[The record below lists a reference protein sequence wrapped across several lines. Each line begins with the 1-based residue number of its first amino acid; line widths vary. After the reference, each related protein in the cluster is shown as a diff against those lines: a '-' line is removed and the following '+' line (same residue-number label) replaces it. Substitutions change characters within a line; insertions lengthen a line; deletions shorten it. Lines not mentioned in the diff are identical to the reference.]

1 MHDSWIDRLSDHIDG
16 LLSEADARELTDHLD
31 ACAECRAIELEL
43 RAVVAAAHTAP
54 AHEPKRDLW
63 AGIAAGID
71 SSSTS
76 VSPLPDDHAS
86 AGRLF
91 SGRDGMVRSATARR
105 FSFSMP
111 QLAAAA
117 IVLMVLSGTAVRL
130 ITAPA
135 DGAAVSSGTI
145 IQSAGDAPV
154 STRAV
159 STAVPPA
166 DYTEDIA
173 ELERALEQ
181 NRAELD
187 PATVE
192 VIQRSL
198 EAINGAI
205 TAARAA
211 LAADP
216 GNPYLHRQLDNTMR
230 KKIDVLRRATGA

>member
-1 MHDSWIDRLSDHIDG
+1 MHDSWTDRLSDHIDA

-31 ACAECRAIELEL
+31 HCAECRSIEADL

-54 AHEPKRDLW
+54 KLEPKRDLW
-63 AGIAAGID
+63 AGIAARID
-71 SSSTS
+71 SSSPGG
-76 VSPLPDDHAS
+76 SPLPDDHAPV
-86 AGRLF
+86 GRLVH
-91 SGRDGMVRSATARR
+91 GRDGMGRSATARR

-130 ITAPA
+130 ITAPS
-135 DGAAVSSGTI
+135 DGAAESGTI
-145 IQSAGDAPV
+145 IQSAGGAPA

-205 TAARAA
+205 ADARAA
-211 LAADP
+211 LEADP